1 MRLNLF
7 SNNNSFEEFDEQFI
21 LFIKGKMSPDEENK
35 FKVKIKSD
43 AVLKERAKVLSYLIK
58 NIKTVGEERDKII
71 ISGFSQF
78 SNEKELR
85 EFISSI
91 EQSEQN
97 KERIRENVVN
107 SKREFGK
114 NIIRWSS
121 IAAILIIGLFFGN
134 QYYESYRVTSLADEY
149 CIEYDMSSNLRGT
162 KDVSVEK
169 ELLALIGNIKNGK
182 ELKQSISNLER
193 IYGKALSEE
202 YNEYTDYSVTIAW
215 YMALAYLK
223 DNRKGDAVIVLDK
236 LIKDNPD
243 SAISKMAE
251 KLKIEIINL

>member
-21 LFIKGKMSPDEENK
+21 LFIKGKMSPDEENR
-35 FKVKIKSD
+35 FKIKIKSD
-43 AVLKERAKVLSYLIK
+43 PKLKERAKVLSYLIK
-58 NIKTVGEERDKII
+58 NIKTVGEERDKTI

-78 SNEKELR
+78 SDEKELR

-91 EQSEQN
+91 
-97 KERIRENVVN
+97 KLDGGK
-107 SKREFGK
+107 SKK
-114 NIIRWSS
+114 HNIIQWSS

-134 QYYESYRVTSLADEY
+134 QYYMSYKVSNIADEY
-149 CIEYDMSSNLRGT
+149 FIEYDISSSLRGMSEE
-162 KDVSVEK
+162 SVKE
-169 ELLALIGNIKNGK
+169 ELLTLIDNVKEEK
-182 ELKQSISNLER
+182 ELKQTISKLKV
-193 IYGKALSEE
+193 IYDKALSEE
-202 YNEYTDYSVTIAW
+202 YNEYTNHSTTIAW

-223 DNRKGDAVIVLDK
+223 DNKKEDAVVVLDK

-251 KLKIEIINL
+251 KLKNEIINL

>member
-21 LFIKGKMSPDEENK
+21 LFIKGKMSPDEENR
-35 FKVKIKSD
+35 FKIKIKSD
-43 AVLKERAKVLSYLIK
+43 SVLKERAKVLSYLIK
-58 NIKTVGEERDKII
+58 NIKAVGEERDKTI

-91 EQSEQN
+91 KPDEE
-97 KERIRENVVN
+97 K
-107 SKREFGK
+107 SKK
-114 NIIRWSS
+114 HNIIQWSS

-134 QYYESYRVTSLADEY
+134 QYYRSYQATSLADEY
-149 CIEYDMSSNLRGT
+149 FIEYDMSSNLRGS
-162 KDVSVEK
+162 KNVSVEK
-169 ELLALIGNIKNGK
+169 ELLALINNVKYGK
-182 ELKQSISNLER
+182 ELKQTISKLEV
-193 IYGKALSEE
+193 IYGKAVSEE
-202 YNEYTDYSVTIAW
+202 YNEYTNHSTTIAW

-223 DNRKGDAVIVLDK
+223 DNKKEDAVVVLDK

-243 SAISKMAE
+243 SAISRMAE
-251 KLKIEIINL
+251 KLKNEIINL